1 MRSKLFVPAS
11 RADFFQKALASDAD
25 ALSFDLEDSVE
36 ESRKAEARAALASF
50 LASPDLQTNGGKRL
64 IVRINASTTPHFEA
78 DVEAVTLPTLDT
90 VNLPMVERESEV
102 HELARLLDR
111 FEARRGLTRPIG
123 ILVNIESPRGLRRA
137 ADLANC
143 HPRVNGLQI
152 GYGDLFGPAGIDP
165 TDPDASQHV
174 RLQVRLAAAEGR
186 VAAYDGAHT
195 NIRDLEGFRR
205 SCAAAARLG
214 FAGKSC
220 IHPTQIAAANEIF
233 RPDPEAVAHA
243 RRVVAAADDHLARGV
258 GAFSVDGQL
267 IDGPLIDR
275 ARLLLAR
282 VDRA

>member
-36 ESRKAEARAALASF
+36 ESRKAEARAALAAF
-50 LASPDLQTNGGKRL
+50 LAAPDLKTGGKRL

-78 DVEAVTLPTLDT
+78 DVEAVALPTLDT
-90 VNLPMVERESEV
+90 VNLPMAERESEI
-102 HELARLLDR
+102 HDLARLLDR
-111 FEARRGLTRPIG
+111 IEARRGHGRPIG

-137 ADLANC
+137 AELASC

-165 TDPDASQHV
+165 TDPDASQLV
-174 RLQVRLAAAEGR
+174 RLQVRLAAAEGG

>member
-11 RADFFQKALASDAD
+11 RADLFAKAFASEAD
-25 ALSFDLEDSVE
+25 ALSFDLEDAVE
-36 ESRKAEARAALASF
+36 ESRKPEAREALAT
-50 LASPDLQTNGGKRL
+50 LLGQPDAADSGKRL
-64 IVRINASTTPHFEA
+64 IVRINASTTAHFAA
-78 DVEAVTLPTLDT
+78 DVESVALAALDT
-90 VNLPMVERESEV
+90 VNLPMVESVDEV
-102 HELARLLDR
+102 KALAGLLDR
-111 FEARRGLTRPIG
+111 LESERGLERRIG

-137 ADLANC
+137 AELAC
-143 HPRVNGLQI
+143 SDPRVNGLQI
-152 GYGDLFGPAGIDP
+152 GYGDLFGPTGIDP
-165 TDPDASQHV
+165 TDFEAAQFV
-174 RLQVRLAAAEGR
+174 RMQVRFAAAEAE

-233 RPDPEAVAHA
+233 MPDPAQVAHA
-243 RRVVAAADDHLARGV
+243 RRVVEAADEQLARGV

-275 ARLLLAR
+275 ARALVAR
-282 VDRA
+282 VDSQ

>member
-25 ALSFDLEDSVE
+25 GLSFDLEDAVE
-36 ESRKAEARAALASF
+36 ESRKADARAALAQF
-50 LASPDLQTNGGKRL
+50 LSAPDLRTAGKRL
-64 IVRINASTTPHFEA
+64 IVRINASTTRHFEA
-78 DVEAVTLPTLDT
+78 DVEAIAHPSLDT
-90 VNLPMVERESEV
+90 VNLPMVERDSEI

-111 FEARRGLTRPIG
+111 VEARRGLQRPIG

-137 ADLANC
+137 AELAGC

-165 TDPDASQHV
+165 TDQDASQYV
-174 RLQVRLAAAEGR
+174 RVQVRLAAAEAGI
-186 VAAYDGAHT
+186 AAYDGAHT
-195 NIRDLEGFRR
+195 NIRDLEGFRA

-220 IHPTQIAAANEIF
+220 IHPTQIAAANEVF
-233 RPDPEAVAHA
+233 KPTAEALAHA
-243 RRVVAAADDHLARGV
+243 RRVVAAADDHLARGI

-275 ARLLLAR
+275 ARDLLS
-282 VDRA
+282 RAPRP

>member
-11 RADFFQKALASDAD
+11 RAELFPKALASEAD
-25 ALSFDLEDSVE
+25 ALSFDLEDAVE
-36 ESRKAEARAALASF
+36 ESRKADARQALAALLCEPEAQQ
-50 LASPDLQTNGGKRL
+50 AGKRL
-64 IVRINASTTPHFEA
+64 IVRINASTTAHFQADIEA
-78 DVEAVTLPTLDT
+78 ITRASLDT
-90 VNLPMVERESEV
+90 VNLPMVESVDEI
-102 HELARLLDR
+102 LALAGLLDR
-111 FEARRGLTRPIG
+111 LEAERGIARPIG

-137 ADLANC
+137 ADLAC
-143 HPRVNGLQI
+143 SHPRVNGLQI

-165 TDPDASQHV
+165 TDFEAAQFV
-174 RLQVRLAAAEGR
+174 RMQVRMAAAEAG

-205 SCAAAARLG
+205 SCAAATRLG

-233 RPDPEAVAHA
+233 MPDPAQLAHA
-243 RRVVAAADDHLARGV
+243 RRVVAAAEENLARGI

-275 ARLLLAR
+275 ARALVAR
-282 VDRA
+282 AEGH

>member
-11 RADFFQKALASDAD
+11 RAELFPKALASEAD
-25 ALSFDLEDSVE
+25 ALSFDLEDAVE
-36 ESRKAEARAALASF
+36 ESRKPDARLALAAL
-50 LASPDLQTNGGKRL
+50 LGSPEATQAGKRL
-64 IVRINASTTPHFEA
+64 IVRINASTTAHFQA
-78 DVEAVTLPTLDT
+78 DVEAITRASLDT
-90 VNLPMVERESEV
+90 VNLPMVESADEI
-102 HELARLLDR
+102 LALAGLLDR
-111 FEARRGLTRPIG
+111 LEAERGIARPIG

-137 ADLANC
+137 ADLAC
-143 HPRVNGLQI
+143 SHPRVNGLQI
-152 GYGDLFGPAGIDP
+152 GYGDLFGPTGIDP
-165 TDPDASQHV
+165 TDFEAAQFV
-174 RLQVRLAAAEGR
+174 RMQVRMAAAEAG

-233 RPDPEAVAHA
+233 MPDPAQVAHA
-243 RRVVAAADDHLARGV
+243 RRVVAAAEENLARGV

-275 ARLLLAR
+275 ARTLVAR
-282 VDRA
+282 AGDH